1 MKTPRLKLV
10 VIAVAAA
17 FSGHAAALDF
27 LQTYRLARQNDATF
41 SASRASLEAGLE
53 KLPQGRAL
61 LLPVINGTA
70 NTTANDGRNE
80 TFAVGSNFNSN
91 GWNVTLTQPIFR
103 WQNLVQYKQSEFQ
116 VLQSE
121 AQFGQATQDLIVRVA
136 QAYFDVLA
144 AQDNIEFIVANKI
157 AIGEQLAQA
166 KRNFEVGTATITD
179 TNEAQ
184 ARFDLAG
191 AQEISGQN
199 ALEVAVRALQQIIV
213 DIPDKL
219 VPLKAV
225 GMTTPAPNVMD
236 EWAKAA
242 RGNNFVVRGNEA
254 VMEIAAREI
263 ERQRAGHYPTLD
275 AVATTQENTNQSLAI
290 GVGTR
295 STVSQNSVGL
305 QLTLPIF
312 AGGSVLSR
320 TREAVALR
328 EKARQDLEASRRAAE
343 FNARQSFLN
352 VTNGLAQVKA
362 LEQALVSSET
372 ALQSN
377 RVGYEVGV
385 RINIDVL
392 NAQQQ
397 VFQTKRDLARAR
409 YDTILNGLRLKSA
422 AGSLTENDVE
432 LVNTLLGFEPG
443 QTPGPL
449 PTAPQKPPT
458 GMLEAPATAAAVS
471 GTLGTPA
478 AAPAPAAQATAEK
491 ATAEKAAA
499 GGKPTAKTTATASAP
514 RSKRE
519 AAPAGKGA
527 SGARTVTERTEPVAT
542 VPVAPP
548 AVTPVA
554 TTSAPLVRPL
564 EAPVTPSLPAPA
576 AEAPPAPAAEV
587 PPAPVAEAPPAP
599 VASAAAE
606 PPVTAALPVPAAA
619 AEAQQAPVANAAA
632 EPPTAAAPQ
641 APAAPAASVVPVEK
655 SIEPQAAAGA
665 SAPVESTTVPVAMQP
680 RAALAKELPATESI
694 APTVAPKT
702 ATKKDNG
709 KTAAKSLAPRSKT
722 ARAADEATAALVSAA
737 TATAPAPVVQAA
749 EEPPVR
755 VYSVVEPKIPGR
767 AGAAADAPPAAAP
780 EPRQD

>member
-1 MKTPRLKLV
+1 MKTPKLKLV

-17 FSGHAAALDF
+17 FAGNAAAIDF

-41 SASRASLEAGLE
+41 AASRASLEAGLE

-70 NTTANDGRNE
+70 NTIGNDARNE
-80 TFAVGSNFNSN
+80 TFSTDARFNSN

-184 ARFDLAG
+184 ARFDLAV

-199 ALEVAVRALQQIIV
+199 ALEVAVRALQQIIA

-254 VMEIAAREI
+254 VFEIATREI
-263 ERQRAGHYPTLD
+263 ERQRAGHYPTVD
-275 AVATTQENTNQSLAI
+275 VVATTQENTNQSLAI

-295 STVSQNSVGL
+295 STVQQNSVGL
-305 QLTLPIF
+305 QLALPIF

-328 EKARQDLEASRRAAE
+328 ERARQDLEASRRAAE

-422 AGSLTENDVE
+422 AGSLTEIDVE
-432 LVNTLLGFEPG
+432 AVNALLGFEPG
-443 QTPGPL
+443 QKPGPL
-449 PTAPQKPPT
+449 PTEPLKPPT
-458 GMLEAPATAAAVS
+458 GSLDAPATAAAVNA
-471 GTLGTPA
+471 TLGGPVADPAAASRTAAAPAPRAEQAAGAKA
-478 AAPAPAAQATAEK
+478 AAPAPAPRGKRETAQAKKGPAPAGKVVEARSTPEP
-491 ATAEKAAA
+491 ATPMWVTPAAA
-499 GGKPTAKTTATASAP
+499 SPVAASPVAASPVAASPVAASPDPASLASAP
-514 RSKRE
+514 KAAPAAAASPVAE
-519 AAPAGKGA
+519 PVTPIAAPSEASAAGSAAAPAGKSLGA
-527 SGARTVTERTEPVAT
+527 AT
-542 VPVAPP
+542 PGQV
-548 AVTPVA
+548 
-554 TTSAPLVRPL
+554 
-564 EAPVTPSLPAPA
+564 
-576 AEAPPAPAAEV
+576 
-587 PPAPVAEAPPAP
+587 
-599 VASAAAE
+599 
-606 PPVTAALPVPAAA
+606 
-619 AEAQQAPVANAAA
+619 
-632 EPPTAAAPQ
+632 
-641 APAAPAASVVPVEK
+641 AAPAPEEKAPDLPATASSTPAD
-655 SIEPQAAAGA
+655 SAA
-665 SAPVESTTVPVAMQP
+665 VPVAMQSP
-680 RAALAKELPATESI
+680 NPLAKSLPASAALAPAAAEKS
-694 APTVAPKT
+694 APKKDKLT
-702 ATKKDNG
+702 TKS
-709 KTAAKSLAPRSKT
+709 AAPRTKS
-722 ARAADEATAALVSAA
+722 ARVTEAAPALATAAPAA
-737 TATAPAPVVQAA
+737 PDA

-755 VYSVVEPKIPGR
+755 VYSVVEPKIP
-767 AGAAADAPPAAAP
+767 ANLGAAAEATPAAAP
-780 EPRQD
+780 QARQD